1 MNGVSELAKLFKER
15 ENSDGYTPM
24 FGTVIDLPDTKIR
37 INEKVILN
45 DTHIRSCIPLKA
57 TDENSVYINLN
68 KEVVLLSYSDNQK
81 FIVIGVAQ

>member
-1 MNGVSELAKLFKER
+1 MNGISELAKLFKDR

-45 DTHIRSCIPLKA
+45 DIHICSCIPLKE
-57 TDENSVYINLN
+57 TDENGVYVNLN
-68 KEVVLLSYSDNQK
+68 KEVVLLPYSDNQK
-81 FIVIGVAQ
+81 FIVIGVVR

>member
-1 MNGVSELAKLFKER
+1 MNGVSELAKLFKDR

-24 FGTVIDLPDTKIR
+24 FGTVIDLTDTKIR

-68 KEVVLLSYSDNQK
+68 KEVVLLPYSDNQK
-81 FIVIGVAQ
+81 FIVIGVVQ